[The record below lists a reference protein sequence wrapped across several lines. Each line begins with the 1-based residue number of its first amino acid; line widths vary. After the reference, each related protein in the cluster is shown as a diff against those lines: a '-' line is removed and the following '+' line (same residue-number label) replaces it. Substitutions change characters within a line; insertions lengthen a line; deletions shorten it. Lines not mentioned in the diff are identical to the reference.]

1 MVHIRVLRSKFFK
14 IVSSSIIAR
23 SFRVLALNDRRKIF
37 LITFGQVSLSLLDL
51 LGVVIFGVLG
61 ALTVTGVQSQDPS
74 SRVALAL
81 KLLNLRDA
89 PFQSQVAI
97 LAILATFFL
106 LARTILSIFYSR
118 KSLHFL
124 SSRSAYIS
132 SKLTEQLLNQSLL
145 TVQSKSSQQ
154 VLFSL
159 TAGVV
164 GVTVGIIGSVVA
176 LTSDFSLLLILTV
189 ALFLVDPLIAISTF
203 VIFTAIGF
211 SLYFLMHRRA
221 RRLGAREAH
230 LTMLSNQKIL
240 ESLLTFRETVV
251 RHRQQYYASEISKLR
266 YEIASI
272 QAEQAFIPNI
282 AKYVIEISVV
292 VGALLIAAM
301 QFLIFDASH
310 AAATLAVF
318 IAAGSRIAPAV
329 LRVQQGLIQIK
340 SNSAPANMALSLID
354 EIGLLSRDESTQN
367 EDQDW
372 NHYEMHPDISIKSI
386 TLTYPN
392 RFDPAISKLSLQI
405 SSGSV
410 VAFVGPSGA
419 GKSTLADL
427 ILGVLE
433 PDSGT
438 VHISE
443 LSPKET
449 VTKWP
454 GSVSYMPQDVSLIE
468 GTIRENVSLG
478 YPVSL
483 ATDARVLSCLEKA
496 QLIELINELPNGIDS
511 IIGERGTSLSGGQ
524 RQRLGIARA
533 LFTNPRLLVLDEATS
548 ALDSQTEALISNSIN
563 LLKGRVTVILIAHR
577 LSTIRDADQI
587 FYINNGQ
594 IQAFGNFEEV
604 RAKIPDFESQ
614 ANLSGL

>member
-1 MVHIRVLRSKFFK
+1 VKLGRVLKYESLER
-14 IVSSSIIAR
+14 ISSSTIAR
-23 SFRVLALNDRRKIF
+23 SFRVFDFNDRRKIL
-37 LITFGQVSLSLLDL
+37 LITFSQVSLSVLDL
-51 LGVVIFGVLG
+51 LGVVIFGILG

-74 SRVALAL
+74 SRVAHAL
-81 KLLNLRDA
+81 DILNLGDFS
-89 PFQSQVAI
+89 FQSQVAA
-97 LAILATFFL
+97 LAILATLFL
-106 LARTILSIFYSR
+106 LTRTILSIFYSR

-145 TVQSKSSQQ
+145 IIQSRSSQQ
-154 VLFSL
+154 TLFSL

-164 GVTVGIIGSVVA
+164 GVTVGIIGSSIA
-176 LTSDFSLLLILTV
+176 LVSDFSLLLILTI
-189 ALFLVDPLIAISTF
+189 ALLLVDPIIAVSTF
-203 VIFTAIGF
+203 VIFAVIGVG
-211 SLYFLMHRRA
+211 LYFLMHRRA
-221 RRLGAREAH
+221 RRLSAREVK

-251 RHRQQYYASEISKLR
+251 GHRQSYYASEISKLR
-266 YEIASI
+266 HEIAST
-272 QAEQAFIPNI
+272 QAEQAFLPNI

-301 QFLIFDASH
+301 QFVLFDASH

-340 SNSAPANMALSLID
+340 SNSEPAKMSLSLID
-354 EIGLLSRDESTQN
+354 EIGLLASEEKTKAKP
-367 EDQDW
+367 QDW
-372 NHYEMHPDISIKSI
+372 NHVEMHPDISIKNIS
-386 TLTYPN
+386 LTYPN
-392 RFDPAISKLSLQI
+392 RIDPAISKLSLEV

-410 VAFVGPSGA
+410 IALVGPSGA

-438 VHISE
+438 VHISR

-449 VTKWP
+449 VAKWP
-454 GSVSYMPQDVSLIE
+454 GSVSYMPQDISLIE

-478 YPVSL
+478 YPLEL

-496 QLIELINELPNGIDS
+496 QLLELISELPDGLDS

-548 ALDSQTEALISNSIN
+548 ALDGQTESLISKSIN
-563 LLKGRVTVILIAHR
+563 LLKGRVTLILIAHR

-587 FYINNGQ
+587 YYLNNGK
-594 IQAFGNFEEV
+594 IQAAGNFEEL
-604 RAKIPDFESQ
+604 RAEIPDFKSQ
-614 ANLSGL
+614 AYLSGL